1 MKIHNF
7 MIMCFVCLSFVA
19 CNHVESFDAHSTSG
33 SDMNIDESVDLPSDL
48 DDDESG
54 KNTDSEKED
63 SDITS
68 EDQTQTVLPEQ
79 PVHDETT
86 GILPGEDKPSEE
98 VPSTQNPSVDDV
110 VQDKPGEIED
120 SEVECQSLSL
130 CLDDDTTAL
139 CCSPDPISIEAE
151 GLTNLFQLSD
161 ILYRSGQPVAQG
173 LTSAKTLGIKTVLS
187 LQLVNADTTYEA
199 EENTGLT
206 LEHVSMVPW
215 YVSTEQLIEA
225 MQKIDQA
232 EKPVLVHCLHGSDR
246 TGLIVALY
254 RILFEGWTREMA
266 VYEMTEGGFGYHD
279 AFANLVETLET
290 VDLEAIRIAVFG
302 EAI

>member
-1 MKIHNF
+1 MKIHIL
-7 MIMCFVCLSFVA
+7 MILCFVCLSFVA
-19 CNHVESFDAHSTSG
+19 CNHVDSFDAKLPSA
-33 SDMNIDESVDLPSDL
+33 SDVNIDGSVDMPSDL
-48 DDDESG
+48 EDDASGES
-54 KNTDSEKED
+54 TDSEKAD

-68 EDQTQTVLPEQ
+68 EDQAYQTVLPEQ
-79 PVHDETT
+79 PVQEGTAENMPDE
-86 GILPGEDKPSEE
+86 ENEE
-98 VPSTQNPSVDDV
+98 ESSTQNPAVDDHV
-110 VQDKPGEIED
+110 HDKPGETED

-130 CLDDDTTAL
+130 CLDDDTTTL
-139 CCSPDPISIEAE
+139 CCSPEPIPIEAE
-151 GLTNLFQLSD
+151 GLPNLFQLSE
-161 ILYRSGQPVAQG
+161 ILYRSGQPVEQG
-173 LTSAKTLGIKTVLS
+173 LTSAKALGIKTVLS

-215 YVSTEQLIEA
+215 YVSTEQLIEV

-254 RILFEGWTREMA
+254 RILYEGWTREMA

-279 AFANLVETLET
+279 AFSNLVETLET
-290 VDLEAIRIAVFG
+290 VDLEVIRSAVFG
-302 EAI
+302 DAI